1 MKQLVFSVTKDDF
14 DVQTFRSGGHGGQHQ
29 NKTESGVRIVHR
41 ESGAVGESRT
51 ERSQHQNKKYAFRR
65 LVETDK
71 FKKWLR
77 IQASVRCGTM
87 KTEEQLMEEVK
98 NMIQNKYL
106 KLEVKENG
114 KWVPK
119 EIEGSTEN
127 GDGRTSGN
135 V

>member
-1 MKQLVFSVTKDDF
+1 
-14 DVQTFRSGGHGGQHQ
+14 
-29 NKTESGVRIVHR
+29 VRIVHR

-65 LVETDK
+65 LVASGK
-71 FKKWLR
+71 FQVWLKRKIFEIGKK
-77 IQASVRCGTM
+77 ISI
-87 KTEEQLMEEVK
+87 EEEVE

-106 KLEVKENG
+106 KTEVKENG
-114 KWVPK
+114 KWTP
-119 EIEGSTEN
+119 IENERSSEN